1 MSEYQVILDDLKD
14 LYKAFYNEERTL
26 DQQRHNVNFAAP
38 DCGEAKVNKAC
49 REALDTV
56 NTLYQLLTKQVESDG
71 DKIKHAHDGY
81 SRDNQ
86 DVLALFNE
94 LEG

>member
-1 MSEYQVILDDLKD
+1 MSEYRVILDDLEE
-14 LYKAFYNEERTL
+14 LYKAFYREERTL
-26 DQQRHNVNFAAP
+26 DRQHHNVNFTPP
-38 DCGEAKVNKAC
+38 DCGEEKVNKAC

-56 NTLYQLLTKQVESDG
+56 NTLYKLLTKKVESEG
-71 DKIKHAHDGY
+71 DKIKNAHDGY